1 MKIAGYNNSYKELI
15 VKTRNRITP
24 VIIVISI
31 IVNIV
36 VSSILIVNVNKEKAS
51 DDISDQMKEYYINE
65 TEPEGNIFYSNN
77 ANSISLPKSDKTGES
92 KLIRLPLYRQS
103 HNFTCGVS
111 CVSSVLRYA
120 GYDFDTREDRLFLEL
135 GSTPENGTNY
145 MKIVEYLGSVRLD
158 SSPDKPVFS
167 TKVISLDY
175 DNQDSGAND
184 SLLREI
190 RTTLDDNHP
199 IICAI
204 QAWKDDADYSSRTE
218 EDDGH
223 YVVLIGYSKGNDGY
237 LYYFMDPSTSG
248 SYTYLT
254 EDEFILR
261 WHDSL
266 EGKSKRIGIEVS
278 YLNPISEV
286 PINVVYHID

>member
-1 MKIAGYNNSYKELI
+1 M
-15 VKTRNRITP
+15 KTRNIIAP
-24 VIIVISI
+24 VIIVILI
-31 IVNIV
+31 IVIIV

-111 CVSSVLRYA
+111 CVSSVMRYA

-145 MKIVEYLGSVRLD
+145 MKIVEYLESVRLE

-167 TKVISLDY
+167 TEVISLDY
-175 DNQDSGAND
+175 DNHDSKYND

-190 RTTLDDNHP
+190 RTALDENHP

-204 QAWKDDADYSSRTE
+204 QAWKEDAEYSFMA

-223 YVVLIGYSKGNDGY
+223 YVVMIGYSKDNDGY

-254 EDEFILR
+254 EEEFILR

-278 YLNPISEV
+278 YLNPIREV
-286 PINVVYHID
+286 PISVAYHID

>member
-1 MKIAGYNNSYKELI
+1 M
-15 VKTRNRITP
+15 KTRNRIAP
-24 VIIVISI
+24 VIIVILI
-31 IVNIV
+31 IVIIV

-51 DDISDQMKEYYINE
+51 NDISDQMKEYYLNE

-145 MKIVEYLGSVRLD
+145 MKIVEYLESVHLD

-184 SLLREI
+184 GLLREI
-190 RTTLDDNHP
+190 RTALDDNHP

-204 QAWKDDADYSSRTE
+204 QAWKDDADYSSRS

-266 EGKSKRIGIEVS
+266 KGKSKRIGIEVS

>member
-1 MKIAGYNNSYKELI
+1 M
-15 VKTRNRITP
+15 KTRNRIAS
-24 VIIVISI
+24 VIIVILI
-31 IVNIV
+31 IVIIV

-51 DDISDQMKEYYINE
+51 NDISDQMKEYYLNE

-145 MKIVEYLGSVRLD
+145 MKIVEYLESVRLD
-158 SSPDKPVFS
+158 SSQDKPVFS

-184 SLLREI
+184 GLLREI
-190 RTTLDDNHP
+190 RTALDDNHP

-204 QAWKDDADYSSRTE
+204 QAWKDDADYSSRS

-254 EDEFILR
+254 EDEFTLR

-286 PINVVYHID
+286 PINVAYHID

>member
-1 MKIAGYNNSYKELI
+1 M
-15 VKTRNRITP
+15 KTRNRIAP
-24 VIIVISI
+24 VIIVILI
-31 IVNIV
+31 IVIIV

-77 ANSISLPKSDKTGES
+77 ANSISLPKSDKTEES

-145 MKIVEYLGSVRLD
+145 MKIVEYLESVRLD

-175 DNQDSGAND
+175 DNSNQEAND
-184 SLLREI
+184 NDGLLREI
-190 RTTLDDNHP
+190 RTALDDNHP

-218 EDDGH
+218 EDGH

-278 YLNPISEV
+278 YLNPIREV

>member
-1 MKIAGYNNSYKELI
+1 M
-15 VKTRNRITP
+15 KTRNRIAP
-24 VIIVISI
+24 VIIVILI
-31 IVNIV
+31 IVIIV

-51 DDISDQMKEYYINE
+51 DDISDQMKEYYLNE

-145 MKIVEYLGSVRLD
+145 MKIVEYLESVRLD

-184 SLLREI
+184 GLLREI
-190 RTTLDDNHP
+190 RTALDDNHP

-204 QAWKDDADYSSRTE
+204 QAWKDDADYSSRS

-237 LYYFMDPSTSG
+237 L
-248 SYTYLT
+248 
-254 EDEFILR
+254 R
-261 WHDSL
+261 SL
-266 EGKSKRIGIEVS
+266 
-278 YLNPISEV
+278 
-286 PINVVYHID
+286 DF

>member
-1 MKIAGYNNSYKELI
+1 M
-15 VKTRNRITP
+15 KTRNRIAP
-24 VIIVISI
+24 VIIIILI
-31 IVNIV
+31 IVIIV

-51 DDISDQMKEYYINE
+51 NDISDQMKEYYINE

-77 ANSISLPKSDKTGES
+77 ANSISLPKSDKTEKS
-92 KLIRLPLYRQS
+92 KLIRLPLCRQS

-145 MKIVEYLGSVRLD
+145 MKIVEYLESVRLD

-175 DNQDSGAND
+175 DNSNQKTND
-184 SLLREI
+184 NDGLLREI
-190 RTTLDDNHP
+190 RTALDDNHP

-204 QAWKDDADYSSRTE
+204 QAWKDDADYSSRSE
-218 EDDGH
+218 EDGH

-278 YLNPISEV
+278 YLNPIREV

>member
-1 MKIAGYNNSYKELI
+1 M
-15 VKTRNRITP
+15 KTRNRITP
-24 VIIVISI
+24 VIIVILI
-31 IVNIV
+31 IVIIV

-51 DDISDQMKEYYINE
+51 NDISDQMKEYYLNE

-145 MKIVEYLGSVRLD
+145 MKIVEYLESVRLD
-158 SSPDKPVFS
+158 SSPDKPMFS
-167 TKVISLDY
+167 TEVISLDY
-175 DNQDSGAND
+175 DNSNQKAND
-184 SLLREI
+184 NDGLLREI
-190 RTTLDDNHP
+190 RTALDDNHP

-204 QAWKDDADYSSRTE
+204 QAWKDDADYSSRS

-286 PINVVYHID
+286 PINVAYHID

>member
-1 MKIAGYNNSYKELI
+1 M
-15 VKTRNRITP
+15 KTRDGIVSAIIILL
-24 VIIVISI
+24 VIIFIVI
-31 IVNIV
+31 
-36 VSSILIVNVNKEKAS
+36 SSILIINGKKDKAS
-51 DDISDQMKEYYINE
+51 DNISDQMTAYYINE
-65 TEPEGNIFYSNN
+65 TAPEGSTFYSNN
-77 ANSISLPKSDKTGES
+77 ANSIPLPTSDKTGES

-111 CVSSVLRYA
+111 CVSSVMRYA

-145 MKIVEYLGSVRLD
+145 MKIVEYLESVRLD

-175 DNQDSGAND
+175 DNQDSENND

-190 RTTLDDNHP
+190 RTALDENHP

-218 EDDGH
+218 EDGH
-223 YVVLIGYSKGNDGY
+223 YVVLIGYSKDNDNNY
-237 LYYFMDPSTSG
+237 LYYFMDPSSSG
-248 SYTYLT
+248 SYTYLS
-254 EDEFILR
+254 EKEFILR
-261 WHDSL
+261 WHDNL

-278 YLNPISEV
+278 YLNPIREV
-286 PINVVYHID
+286 PISVAYHID

>member
-1 MKIAGYNNSYKELI
+1 M
-15 VKTRNRITP
+15 KTRDGIVSAIIILM
-24 VIIVISI
+24 VIILIA
-31 IVNIV
+31 
-36 VSSILIVNVNKEKAS
+36 VSSILIVNGKKDKAS
-51 DDISDQMKEYYINE
+51 DDISDQMKAYYINE
-65 TEPEGNIFYSNN
+65 TEPEGSAFYSNN
-77 ANSISLPKSDKTGES
+77 AYSLPLPTSDKTGES

-111 CVSSVLRYA
+111 CVSSVMRYA

-145 MKIVEYLGSVRLD
+145 MKIVEYLESVRLD

-175 DNQDSGAND
+175 DNQDSENND

-190 RTTLDDNHP
+190 RTALDENHP

-204 QAWKDDADYSSRTE
+204 QAWKDDADYSSMA

-223 YVVLIGYSKGNDGY
+223 YVVLIGYNKDKNNNY
-237 LYYFMDPSTSG
+237 LYYFMDPSSSG
-248 SYTYLT
+248 SYTYLS
-254 EDEFILR
+254 EKEFILR
-261 WHDSL
+261 WHDNL

-278 YLNPISEV
+278 YLNPIREV
-286 PINVVYHID
+286 PISVAYHID

>member
-1 MKIAGYNNSYKELI
+1 M
-15 VKTRNRITP
+15 KTRDGIVSAIIILL
-24 VIIVISI
+24 VIIL
-31 IVNIV
+31 IV
-36 VSSILIVNVNKEKAS
+36 VSSILIVNGKKDKAS
-51 DDISDQMKEYYINE
+51 DDISDQMKEYYLNE

-77 ANSISLPKSDKTGES
+77 ANPISLPKSDKTEES
-92 KLIRLPLYRQS
+92 KLIRLPLCRQS

-145 MKIVEYLGSVRLD
+145 MKIVEYLESVRLD

-175 DNQDSGAND
+175 DNSNQEAND
-184 SLLREI
+184 NDGLLREI
-190 RTTLDDNHP
+190 RTALDDNHP

-204 QAWKDDADYSSRTE
+204 QAWKDDADYSSRSE
-218 EDDGH
+218 EDGH

-286 PINVVYHID
+286 PINVAYHID

>member
-1 MKIAGYNNSYKELI
+1 M
-15 VKTRNRITP
+15 KTRNRIAP
-24 VIIVISI
+24 VIIVILI
-31 IVNIV
+31 IVIIV

-51 DDISDQMKEYYINE
+51 NDISYQMKEYYINE

-77 ANSISLPKSDKTGES
+77 ANSIPLPKSDKTGES

-145 MKIVEYLGSVRLD
+145 MKIVEYLESVRLD

-204 QAWKDDADYSSRTE
+204 QAWKDDADYSSRS

-286 PINVVYHID
+286 PINVAYHID

>member
-1 MKIAGYNNSYKELI
+1 M
-15 VKTRNRITP
+15 KTRNRIAP
-24 VIIVISI
+24 VIIVILI
-31 IVNIV
+31 IVIIV

-51 DDISDQMKEYYINE
+51 DDISDQMKEYYLNE

-145 MKIVEYLGSVRLD
+145 MKIVEYLESVHLD

-184 SLLREI
+184 GLLREI
-190 RTTLDDNHP
+190 RTALDDNHP

-218 EDDGH
+218 EDGR

-286 PINVVYHID
+286 PINVAYHID

>member
-1 MKIAGYNNSYKELI
+1 M
-15 VKTRNRITP
+15 KTRNRIAP
-24 VIIVISI
+24 VIIVILI
-31 IVNIV
+31 IVIIV

-51 DDISDQMKEYYINE
+51 DDISDQMKEYYLNE

-77 ANSISLPKSDKTGES
+77 ANSISLPKSDKTEES

-145 MKIVEYLGSVRLD
+145 MKIVEYLESVRLD
-158 SSPDKPVFS
+158 SSPDKPMFS
-167 TKVISLDY
+167 TEVISLDY
-175 DNQDSGAND
+175 DNSNQKAND
-184 SLLREI
+184 NDGLLREI
-190 RTTLDDNHP
+190 RTALDDNHP

-204 QAWKDDADYSSRTE
+204 QAWKDDADYSSRS

-286 PINVVYHID
+286 PINVAYHID

>member
-1 MKIAGYNNSYKELI
+1 M
-15 VKTRNRITP
+15 KTRNIIAP
-24 VIIVISI
+24 VIIVILI
-31 IVNIV
+31 IVIIV

-51 DDISDQMKEYYINE
+51 NDISDQMKDYYLNE

-145 MKIVEYLGSVRLD
+145 MKIVEYLESVHLD

-184 SLLREI
+184 GLLREI
-190 RTTLDDNHP
+190 RTALDDNHP

-204 QAWKDDADYSSRTE
+204 QAWKDDADYSSRSE
-218 EDDGH
+218 EDGH

-286 PINVVYHID
+286 PINVAYHID